1 MLEFAINRFCNGEI
15 SILGCSGLD
24 GDTSSIELGPPLLS
38 LPELLV
44 LLLSLFP
51 LLTLPLSVGIL
62 LLSLP
67 ELLVL
72 LLPLLPASTLPL
84 SVGSS

>member
-44 LLLSLFP
+44 LLLSL
-51 LLTLPLSVGIL
+51 LP
-62 LLSLP
+62 
-67 ELLVL
+67 LLVL
-72 LLPLLPASTLPL
+72 LLPLLSASTLPL
-84 SVGSS
+84 SVESS

>member
-1 MLEFAINRFCNGEI
+1 MEFAINRFCNGEI

-51 LLTLPLSVGIL
+51 LSTLPLSVGIL

>member
-1 MLEFAINRFCNGEI
+1 MEFAINRFCNGEI

-44 LLLSLFP
+44 VLLSLFP
-51 LLTLPLSVGIL
+51 LSTLPLSVGIL

>member
-1 MLEFAINRFCNGEI
+1 M
-15 SILGCSGLD
+15 
-24 GDTSSIELGPPLLS
+24 S
-38 LPELLV
+38 LPELLA
-44 LLLSLFP
+44 LLLPLFP
-51 LLTLPLSVGIL
+51 LSTLPLSVGIL